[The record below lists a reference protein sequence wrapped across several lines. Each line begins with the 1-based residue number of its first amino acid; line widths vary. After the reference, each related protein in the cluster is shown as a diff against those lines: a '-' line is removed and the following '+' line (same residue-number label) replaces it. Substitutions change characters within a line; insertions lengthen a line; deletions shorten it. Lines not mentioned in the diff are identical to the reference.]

1 MAHALRLPS
10 RDTEK
15 ASRTLNNHCDR
26 SVCLADLR
34 CIDACSS
41 IRGSLIYLKL
51 RCGTRHE
58 WTFWLWGKPQGSPA
72 LGRGRGWPM
81 FKVLKRSEGEDLQW
95 SVLFPSPLQMDK
107 DLSGRLSRVA
117 YKDGPP

>member
-1 MAHALRLPS
+1 MIGGGQGGFAP
-10 RDTEK
+10 
-15 ASRTLNNHCDR
+15 
-26 SVCLADLR
+26 VCLADLR

-58 WTFWLWGKPQGSPA
+58 WTFWLWGKPQGGPA

-117 YKDGPP
+117 YDLSFARVSGFDP